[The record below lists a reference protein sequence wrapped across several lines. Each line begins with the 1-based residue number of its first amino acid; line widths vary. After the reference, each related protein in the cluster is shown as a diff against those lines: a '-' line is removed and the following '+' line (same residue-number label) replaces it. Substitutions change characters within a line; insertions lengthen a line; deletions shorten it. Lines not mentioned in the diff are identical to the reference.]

1 MIHLKQT
8 EFYQDWVERSS
19 QLIRVLSHKTICHCV
34 ASSPVFFRN
43 YKALGQAVCEICC
56 VYCVYTRNFNNAQ
69 LSWAWGKTRS
79 GSPIVKEILYIPTCT
94 LCENFNV
101 LEQTVFEIQCVYL
114 GQLDNTQLICSSLNK
129 YWT

>member
-69 LSWAWGKTRS
+69 LSWACMGENSMWQSNSKRNSLCTNLYTVWKFQRS
-79 GSPIVKEILYIPTCT
+79 RTNSFWDTVCLFGSI
-94 LCENFNV
+94 
-101 LEQTVFEIQCVYL
+101 
-114 GQLDNTQLICSSLNK
+114 GQYSINLLITQ
-129 YWT
+129 